1 MADTGSKLWAI
12 IRREYV
18 ERVRTRWFI
27 FSTLFA
33 PLIFAGFVFLP
44 LLLMTRDAK
53 SVTPRVLIL
62 DATQQ
67 GLGTLV
73 ARSMAAMQGTQEE
86 ASTADVHVIQPDAI
100 AASRDSAT
108 SEVARRLASGF
119 IVLDSTTLRGDT
131 VQYAGR
137 KADSRSDRVA
147 LASAVRA
154 GLAAL
159 HLKSNGVSNAS
170 VDSVISAPLPALH
183 TEAINDA
190 GRDTST
196 PAKAIVATFVAFFLY
211 MTILLYGQSMLSGV
225 IEEKMSRVSEIVIS
239 SVKPETLL
247 AGKIVGVT
255 AVGLTQQIVWIGGT
269 IALISARAMLF
280 GAPAVAKAQAAGAAA
295 GAGGGFGSADMLAAV
310 VATPWSW
317 VIAVLLFL
325 LLGILFYGSLY
336 AAVGATVG
344 SEQDARQAATPVIML
359 IVLTALLISPTVSNP
374 NSQLALVT
382 SLLPFSSPIIMPIR
396 MALSDVPI
404 IQVVGSL
411 VILAASCLGAVWLAG
426 RIYRVGL
433 LMYGK
438 RPSLAELRRW
448 IFAS

>member
-1 MADTGSKLWAI
+1 MVETSAKLWAI
-12 IRREYV
+12 VRREYV
-18 ERVRTRWFI
+18 ERVRTKWFI
-27 FSTLFA
+27 YSTLFA

-44 LLLMTRDAK
+44 LLLMSRDAK

-62 DATQQ
+62 DATQK
-67 GLGTLV
+67 GLGNLV
-73 ARSMAAMQGTQEE
+73 ARSIAVVQSTQEE
-86 ASTADVHVIQPDAI
+86 ASTADVRVVQPDSLSI
-100 AASRDSAT
+100 ARDSAT
-108 SEVARRLASGF
+108 SEVAHRLATGF
-119 IVLDSTTLRGDT
+119 VVLDSTTLRGDS
-131 VQYAGR
+131 VDYAGR
-137 KADSRSDRVA
+137 RADSRSDRVA
-147 LASAVRA
+147 MATAIRA
-154 GLAAL
+154 GLVGL
-159 HLKSNGVSNAS
+159 RLQAS
-170 VDSVISAPLPALH
+170 GLSTGAVDSVMSAPLPALH
-183 TEAINDA
+183 AESINDA

-196 PAKAIVATFVAFFLY
+196 PAKSIVATFVAFFLY
-211 MTILLYGQSMLSGV
+211 MSILLYGQSMLSGV

-247 AGKIVGVT
+247 AGKVIGVT

-269 IALISARAMLF
+269 IALVSARALLF
-280 GAPAVAKAQAAGAAA
+280 GAPAVAKAQAAGAA
-295 GAGGGFGSADMLAAV
+295 GGFGSADMLAAV

-344 SEQDARQAATPVIML
+344 SEQDARQAATPVVML

-374 NSQLALVT
+374 TSQLALVT

-396 MALSDVPI
+396 MALTNVPV

-438 RPSLAELRRW
+438 RPTFKELRRW

>member
-1 MADTGSKLWAI
+1 MADTSSKLWAI

-18 ERVRTRWFI
+18 ERVRTKWFI
-27 FSTLFA
+27 YSTLFA

-44 LLLMTRDAK
+44 LLLMNRDAK
-53 SVTPRVLIL
+53 SVAPRVLIL

-86 ASTADVHVIQPDAI
+86 ASTADVRVIHPDAM

-119 IVLDSTTLRGDT
+119 IVLDSATLRGDT

-159 HLKSNGVSNAS
+159 HLKSNGVSTAS

-183 TEAINDA
+183 AEAINDA

-280 GAPAVAKAQAAGAAA
+280 GAPAVAKAQAAGAA
-295 GAGGGFGSADMLAAV
+295 GGFGSADMLAAV

-359 IVLTALLISPTVSNP
+359 IVLTALLISPTVANP

-382 SLLPFSSPIIMPIR
+382 SLLPFSSPIIMPVR
-396 MALSDVPI
+396 MALSDVPA

-411 VILAASCLGAVWLAG
+411 LILAASCLGAVWLAG

-438 RPSLAELRRW
+438 RPSFAELRRW
-448 IFAS
+448 IFSS

>member
-1 MADTGSKLWAI
+1 MADTRSKLWAI

-18 ERVRTRWFI
+18 ERVRTKWFR

-44 LLLMTRDAK
+44 LILMNRDAK
-53 SVTPRVLIL
+53 SVAPRVIIL
-62 DATQQ
+62 DATQT
-67 GLGTLV
+67 GLGTLT
-73 ARSMAAMQGTQEE
+73 ARSMAAMRGAQED
-86 ASTADVHVIQPDAI
+86 ATTADVRVILPDGI
-100 AASRDSAT
+100 AEARTAAT
-108 SEVARRLASGF
+108 SEVAHRLASGF
-119 IVLDSTTLRGDT
+119 VVLDSTTLRGDT

-137 KADSRSDRVA
+137 NADSRSDRVA

-154 GLAAL
+154 GLVGL
-159 HLKSNGVSNAS
+159 RLKSNGISGAS
-170 VDSVISAPLPALH
+170 IDSVIAAPLPALH
-183 TEAINDA
+183 TESINDT

-247 AGKIVGVT
+247 AGKVLGVT
-255 AVGLTQQIVWIGGT
+255 AVGLTQQIVWFGGS
-269 IALISARAMLF
+269 IALISARAMFF
-280 GAPAVAKAQAAGAAA
+280 GAPAVAKAQAAGTASP
-295 GAGGGFGSADMLAAV
+295 FGSTEMLAAV
-310 VATPWSW
+310 LATPWSW

-344 SEQDARQAATPVIML
+344 SEQDARQAATPVVLL
-359 IVLTALLISPTVSNP
+359 IVLTALLISPTVQNP
-374 NSQLALVT
+374 NSQLALIT
-382 SLLPFSSPIIMPIR
+382 SLIPFSAPIIMPIR
-396 MALSDVPI
+396 MALSDVPV
-404 IQVVGSL
+404 IQVIGSL

-438 RPSLAELRRW
+438 RPTLAELRRW